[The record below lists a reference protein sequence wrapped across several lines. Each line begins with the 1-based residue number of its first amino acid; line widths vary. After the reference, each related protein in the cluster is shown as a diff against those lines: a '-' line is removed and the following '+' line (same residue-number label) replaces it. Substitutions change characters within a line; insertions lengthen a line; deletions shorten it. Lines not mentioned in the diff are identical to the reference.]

1 MKGNPQYGLFVP
13 DNAERTK
20 EIIEKFSFFI
30 SKTILLNILAYFQ
43 CGQKFVSKTKCDF
56 KIKAFSKGKTKNGI
70 SIQLK
75 VKKIFIK
82 ILKIMLRLMRRK
94 K

>member
-1 MKGNPQYGLFVP
+1 MYYISNFKKGSTLNKDYIFNRMKGNPQYGLFVP

-43 CGQKFVSKTKCDF
+43 CGQKFVSRTKCDF
-56 KIKAFSKGKTKNGI
+56 KIKA
-70 SIQLK
+70 
-75 VKKIFIK
+75 
-82 ILKIMLRLMRRK
+82 LRKEKRK
-94 K
+94 MESVYS